1 MSSFFKDIVAP
12 ILTGLAI
19 AAVIVTFVFQIT
31 KVDGTSMYP
40 NLQNN
45 EHVIVWK
52 PGKVRENAVI
62 VFDAYGVDKNNPSVH
77 KNTKYVKRVIGMPG
91 DRIEYKNNGDLY
103 VNGKYQS
110 QSYITKQQ
118 RTTGT
123 LTLLLP
129 EAEGVTL
136 GTGKTFTVPKNCYF
150 VLGDN
155 RADSN
160 DSRYY
165 GFVPKNKVVGVA
177 KAPFW
182 NSKYKLINDYYPAA
196 NN

>member
-1 MSSFFKDIVAP
+1 MSSFFKNIFAP
-12 ILTGLAI
+12 IITGLAI
-19 AAVIVTFVFQIT
+19 AAFIIMFVFQIV

-52 PGKVRENAVI
+52 LGKIREDSVI
-62 VFDAYGVDKNNPSVH
+62 VFNAYGVDKNNPNVQ

-91 DRIEYKNNGDLY
+91 DTIEYKNNGDLY
-103 VNGKYQS
+103 VNGKYQP
-110 QSYITKQQ
+110 QNYITKQQ

-123 LTLLLP
+123 LNLLLP
-129 EAEGVTL
+129 EAKGVTL
-136 GTGKTFTVPKNCYF
+136 GTGKTFKVPDNAYF

-155 RADSN
+155 RSDSN

-165 GFVPKNKVVGVA
+165 GFVPKNRVVGVA

-182 NSKYKLINDYYPAA
+182 SKNHKLINDYQSA
-196 NN
+196 N

>member
-1 MSSFFKDIVAP
+1 MSSFFKNVVAP
-12 ILTGLAI
+12 ILTGIAI
-19 AAVIVTFVFQIT
+19 AAFVVTFVFRIV

-45 EHVIVWK
+45 EHVMEWK
-52 PGKVRENAVI
+52 LGKVREDSVV
-62 VFDAYGVDKNNPSVH
+62 VFDAYGVDKNNPNVQ

-91 DRIEYKNNGDLY
+91 DKIEYKNNGDLY
-103 VNGKYQS
+103 VNGKYQP
-110 QSYITKQQ
+110 QNYITKQQ
-118 RTTGT
+118 RTSGT

-129 EAEGVTL
+129 EAKGVTL

-165 GFVPKNKVVGVA
+165 GFVPKDKIVGIA

-182 NSKYKLINDYYPAA
+182 NSKHKLINDYYPAT
-196 NN
+196 N

>member
-1 MSSFFKDIVAP
+1 MSSFLKNFVAP
-12 ILTGLAI
+12 IVTGLAI
-19 AAVIVTFVFQIT
+19 AAFIITFVFRFV

-45 EHVIVWK
+45 EHVLVWK
-52 PGKVRENAVI
+52 LGKVHEDSVV
-62 VFDAYGVDKNNPSVH
+62 VFDAYGVDKNNPNVQ

-91 DRIEYKNNGDLY
+91 DTIEYKNNGDLY
-103 VNGKYQS
+103 VNGKYQP
-110 QSYITKQQ
+110 QGYISKEE

-129 EAEGVTL
+129 EAKGVTL
-136 GTGKTFTVPKNCYF
+136 GTGRTFKVPKDSYF

-155 RADSN
+155 RSDSN

-165 GFVPKNKVVGVA
+165 GFVPKDKVIGVA

-182 NSKYKLINDYYPAA
+182 NKNSKLINDYEPAK
-196 NN
+196 

>member
-1 MSSFFKDIVAP
+1 MSSFFKNIVVP
-12 ILTGLAI
+12 IATGLAI
-19 AAVIVTFVFQIT
+19 AALVITFVFQIV

-45 EHVIVWK
+45 EHVFVWK
-52 PGKVRENAVI
+52 LGKVREDSVI
-62 VFDAYGVDKNNPSVH
+62 VFDAYGVDKNNPNVQ

-91 DRIEYKNNGDLY
+91 DKIEYKNNGDLY
-103 VNGKYQS
+103 VNGKYQP
-110 QSYITKQQ
+110 QGYISKEE
-118 RTTGT
+118 RTSGT

-129 EAEGVTL
+129 EAKGVTL
-136 GTGKTFTVPKNCYF
+136 GTGKTFTVPNDSYF

-155 RADSN
+155 RSDSN

-165 GFVPKNKVVGVA
+165 GFVPKDKVIGIA

-182 NSKYKLINDYYPAA
+182 SKNYKLINDYQPAT
-196 NN
+196 N